1 MPTFRE
7 GMPTPSSGSE
17 NLKMMFSQNIIFL
30 VTLICLRVLSQ
41 SLNRSLGKNIKFIV
55 N

>member
-1 MPTFRE
+1 MLAFRE

-17 NLKMMFSQNIIFL
+17 NFKKMFSQNILFL
-30 VTLICLRVLSQ
+30 VMLIFVRIFIQ
-41 SLNRSLGKNIKFIV
+41 SLNRSLGRNINFIV